1 MPKFT
6 GVVGYG
12 QSVQTDPGVYEDQIV
27 ERKLSGDVLKNSRK
41 MQDGTGPINGDLTP
55 SNSISLVAD
64 AYARENFWRIRYISW
79 AGTLWTV
86 TDVTVERP
94 RLILRLGKVYNGPR
108 PADTGEEGTLAGASS
123 STDGDS

>member
-1 MPKFT
+1 MPKYT

-12 QSVQTDPGVYEDQIV
+12 HSVETDPGVYEDQIV
-27 ERKLSGDVLKNSRK
+27 ERKLAGDVLKNSRK
-41 MQDGTGPINGDLTP
+41 MQDGTAPINGDLTP

-94 RLILRLGKVYNGPR
+94 RLILRLGKVYHGPR
-108 PADTGEEGTLAGASS
+108 PAGPGEEGTVAGAS
-123 STDGDS
+123 DDSPGNS